1 MKDTDFGKIF
11 ESFGQP
17 IYRLCVARTGDTE
30 LSHDITQQVFLIL
43 YKKQPNFPDR
53 SALRVWLIRTALKLI
68 ANERRRAE
76 KVCTEPLDEKNGG
89 TSLQTA
95 EFELYDLCLSL
106 GDTLSDVTVLYYV
119 EDMSVEEIARALSIS
134 KSAVKSR
141 LHRARKSLSKI
152 YKEEIL

>member
-1 MKDTDFGKIF
+1 MKDTDFSKIF

-17 IYRLCVARTGDTE
+17 IYRLCVSRTGDTE

-43 YKKQPNFPDR
+43 YKKQPDFPDAA
-53 SALRVWLIRTALKLI
+53 SLRVWLIRCALKLI

-76 KVCTEPLDEKNGG
+76 KARTEPLDEKDGG
-89 TSLQTA
+89 ETMQSA

-141 LHRARKSLSKI
+141 LHRARKSLLKI
-152 YKEEIL
+152 YEEEIL